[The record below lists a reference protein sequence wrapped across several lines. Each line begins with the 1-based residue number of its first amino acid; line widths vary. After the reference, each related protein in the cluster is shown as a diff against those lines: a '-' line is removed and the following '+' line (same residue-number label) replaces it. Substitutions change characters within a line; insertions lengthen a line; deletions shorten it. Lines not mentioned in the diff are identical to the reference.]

1 MPKNRM
7 VTAKAGVSGPL
18 AFPGKHVL
26 RKEVAS
32 RLSVDVSTLTPSQIG
47 DTWLISTAFNPM
59 EAIVGMTGDDE
70 VVASEGL

>member
-1 MPKNRM
+1 MDRM

-26 RKEVAS
+26 RKGVAS

-59 EAIVGMTGDDE
+59 EAIVGMTGEDKDA
-70 VVASEGL
+70 VSEGL